1 MSRFNSKEDISPL
14 DEYHLRDTEKSSG
27 TSTHILIAVSYA
39 DNHAENHADS
49 SSTYTGHDSEMLS
62 VFDPNYDSNSVLGA

>member
-1 MSRFNSKEDISPL
+1 MSTIYGTQRSRQVSISS
-14 DEYHLRDTEKSSG
+14 HV
-27 TSTHILIAVSYA
+27 LIADSYA